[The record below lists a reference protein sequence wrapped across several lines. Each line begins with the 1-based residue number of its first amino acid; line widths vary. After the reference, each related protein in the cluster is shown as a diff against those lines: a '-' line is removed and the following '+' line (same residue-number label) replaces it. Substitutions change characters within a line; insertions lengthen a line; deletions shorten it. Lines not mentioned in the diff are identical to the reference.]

1 MNFSS
6 LNVSSSK
13 LPYFGVSLCT
23 PHPHNYSAAL
33 CFLLS
38 ANPTYIFD
46 PTKRNNLKHHQ
57 SNGEGMG
64 LAEESVVDD
73 GAKP

>member
-1 MNFSS
+1 MSFSS
-6 LNVSSSK
+6 LNVSSK

-23 PHPHNYSAAL
+23 PHPPNYSTAL

-38 ANPTYIFD
+38 ANPAHIFD
-46 PTKRNNLKHHQ
+46 PTKRNNVKRHH

-64 LAEESVVDD
+64 LAGESVVDD
-73 GAKP
+73 GSKP